1 MGSLKHINISSDDVV
16 VFEKV
21 KSDQKLK
28 TDAAVLKYLLNMY
41 MEKMDEDIRNQKL
54 VDMFME
60 AFSKN
65 YYAFFERLRWAT
77 RTSEE
82 NSIFL
87 LDAVNTILVND
98 NIKDGVPVEVYM
110 HPVIATSKANHKR
123 KVEHFK
129 QAKDDRNFG
138 KKMQENI

>member
-1 MGSLKHINISSDDVV
+1 MEKEMCIRDRGILKHINISSDDMV

-41 MEKMDEDIRNQKL
+41 MENMDEDIRNQKL

-98 NIKDGVPVEVYM
+98 NIKDEM
-110 HPVIATSKANHKR
+110 CIR
-123 KVEHFK
+123 
-129 QAKDDRNFG
+129 DRYNSIDILY
-138 KKMQENI
+138 KKIRL

>member
-1 MGSLKHINISSDDVV
+1 MKMSSLKHINISSDDVV

-41 MEKMDEDIRNQKL
+41 MENLDEDIRNQKL
-54 VDMFME
+54 VDLFME
-60 AFSKN
+60 TFSKN

-82 NSIFL
+82 N
-87 LDAVNTILVND
+87 
-98 NIKDGVPVEVYM
+98 YM

-123 KVEHFK
+123 KIEHFK
-129 QAKDDRNFG
+129 QAKDDRNFR

>member
-1 MGSLKHINISSDDVV
+1 
-16 VFEKV
+16 
-21 KSDQKLK
+21 
-28 TDAAVLKYLLNMY
+28 MY
-41 MEKMDEDIRNQKL
+41 MENLDEDIRNQKL
-54 VDMFME
+54 VDLFME
-60 AFSKN
+60 TFSKN

-129 QAKDDRNFG
+129 QAKDDRNFR

>member
-1 MGSLKHINISSDDVV
+1 MRTSETRSWWTCSW
-16 VFEKV
+16 
-21 KSDQKLK
+21 KL
-28 TDAAVLKYLLNMY
+28 
-41 MEKMDEDIRNQKL
+41 
-54 VDMFME
+54 
-60 AFSKN
+60 FSKN

-129 QAKDDRNFG
+129 QAKDDRNFRKKDAG
-138 KKMQENI
+138 KYLGTINST

>member
-1 MGSLKHINISSDDVV
+1 MSSLKHINISSDDVV

-41 MEKMDEDIRNQKL
+41 MENLDEDIRNQKL
-54 VDMFME
+54 VDLFME
-60 AFSKN
+60 TFSKN
-65 YYAFFERLRWAT
+65 YYSFFERLRWAT
-77 RTSEE
+77 MTS
-82 NSIFL
+82 
-87 LDAVNTILVND
+87 DTILVND

-123 KVEHFK
+123 KIEHFK
-129 QAKDDRNFG
+129 QAKDDRNFR

>member
-1 MGSLKHINISSDDVV
+1 MSSLKHISISQEDAA

-21 KSDQKLK
+21 KTDQKLK

-41 MEKMDEDIRNQKL
+41 MENLDEDIRNQKL
-54 VDMFME
+54 VDLFME
-60 AFSKN
+60 TFSKN

-87 LDAVNTILVND
+87 LDAVNTMLVNE
-98 NIKDGVPVEVYM
+98 NIKDGVPVEVYT
-110 HPVIATSKANHKR
+110 HPVIATAKENHKR

-129 QAKDDRNFG
+129 QAKDDRNFRR
-138 KKMQENI
+138 KMQENS